1 MLRSKINLLCSGTYI
16 AELFNI
22 FAADSGS
29 RRRLHIRY
37 HRGVAAGSE
46 IARNIMQ
53 VAEPR
58 RIPAAFRQSQVSE
71 QIVNYRK
78 KEES

>member
-1 MLRSKINLLCSGTYI
+1 MLRSQINLLCSGANI

-22 FAADSGS
+22 FFADPGS
-29 RRRLHIRY
+29 RRRLPIRY

-46 IARNIMQ
+46 IARNVMQ
-53 VAEPR
+53 VAGPDYSGR
-58 RIPAAFRQSQVSE
+58 LPQSQVSE